1 MFLKNLSLPALR
13 DQPDGRADAEGNHPV
28 LRICAG
34 ETEGPLPQH
43 TLLQTTDQP
52 GIKWKIFSQFC
63 FSVSC
68 QTQQQCQDYY
78 MMQTKG
84 RALGS

>member
-1 MFLKNLSLPALR
+1 MALNNVSLLALR

-52 GIKWKIFSQFC
+52 GNIKWKIFSN
-63 FSVSC
+63 
-68 QTQQQCQDYY
+68 
-78 MMQTKG
+78 
-84 RALGS
+84 LIL